1 MKAQVVVQDSATS
14 GTKFNEFSPQ
24 EFDIL
29 VKCCQEVDL
38 SPRSLKR
45 LTNVYKLFKVL
56 CRTRGHKSSPR
67 EQQAIISLLAFS
79 GRYPELMRD
88 ILHDIESGY
97 EESFG
102 EQDRENLWSI
112 FEDYFNKE
120 RNKNQAHY
128 YVKKELKKLEH
139 DAKKLI
145 PQDLKLEEI
154 EDIFTF
160 VRRFSFVGDIG
171 YDADNNGSSFFLT
184 LQEGTGSNLH
194 MDEQK
199 KSMDKVNPE
208 VKAITNPVAITVNGK
223 QPNQR

>member
-29 VKCCQEVDL
+29 VGCCQELDL

-56 CRTRGHKSSPR
+56 CRTRGHKSSPK
-67 EQQAIISLLAFS
+67 EQQAIIALLAFS
-79 GRYPELMRD
+79 GRYPEFMRD
-88 ILHDIESGY
+88 ILHDIESRY

-102 EQDRENLWSI
+102 EQDKEKLQDSLWDI
-112 FEDYFNKE
+112 FQDYFNKKKS
-120 RNKNQAHY
+120 KNQSNSY
-128 YVKKELKKLEH
+128 LEEELKKLEY

-154 EDIFTF
+154 KDIFTF

-171 YDADNNGSSFFLT
+171 YDADKNFPLLPALT
-184 LQEGTGSNLH
+184 MTDLINRE
-194 MDEQK
+194 K
-199 KSMDKVNPE
+199 VKS
-208 VKAITNPVAITVNGK
+208 
-223 QPNQR
+223 